1 MRSVVPV
8 LALVALVQ
16 ARPAAEGRDDG
27 PIRARYVVDLAGR
40 SAATYTLPAGRWTI
54 RRVVWLPEPDLTD
67 AWRSVRLRFVWDGDE
82 PEAAGVDLPLG
93 LLLTD
98 DRGDRPTRY
107 QTGRS
112 MPYRRGGRLLLDAE
126 APVRGVLRL
135 DLEPGGDMVDERGYF
150 RAAVDDETERA
161 AEGADGDEPSIRCWY
176 DDEPGPAAGSGDRI
190 GGPTAANPGTTTQT
204 SRRSG
209 R

>member
-8 LALVALVQ
+8 LALVALVPT
-16 ARPAAEGRDDG
+16 RPAAGGRDDG

-40 SAATYTLPAGRWTI
+40 SAATYTLPAGPWTI
-54 RRVVWLPEPDLTD
+54 RRVVWVPEPGSPDD
-67 AWRSVRLRFVWDGDE
+67 WRSARLRFVWDGDE

-93 LLLTD
+93 LLLTE

-107 QTGRS
+107 RSGRS

-135 DLEPGGDMVDERGYF
+135 DLEPGGEMVDERGYF
-150 RAAVDDETERA
+150 RAVVTDETQGLA
-161 AEGADGDEPSIRCWY
+161 ADGDGDEPSIRCWY
-176 DDEPGPAAGSGDRI
+176 DDEPGPAAGSGDRS
-190 GGPTAANPGTTTQT
+190 GGPTAEHPETTDHT